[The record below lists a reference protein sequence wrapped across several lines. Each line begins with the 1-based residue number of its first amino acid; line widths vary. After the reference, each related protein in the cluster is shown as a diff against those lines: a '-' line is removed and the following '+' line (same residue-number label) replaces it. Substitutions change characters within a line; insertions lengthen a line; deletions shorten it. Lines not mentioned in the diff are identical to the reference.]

1 MSKIYRGLLNNK
13 NMTTNETG
21 GPSAKEMGLT
31 KEDISADK
39 AHKTP
44 DRTTGKPE
52 HANPVFNEGGQTRE
66 DKASKTPD
74 RTTGKAEHANTA
86 FSEEEAIAKSE
97 ERLKGLFESN
107 NTNDLM
113 KEKGPKKEG

>member
-1 MSKIYRGLLNNK
+1 MSSGDQEGL
-13 NMTTNETG
+13 T
-21 GPSAKEMGLT
+21 PKEMGLT
-31 KEDISADK
+31 EKDISADK